1 MIRAGALPPPTAA
14 APTVPVNYVTDREL
28 SRLLIPAEDDTLSMA
43 VKFAGATQMKAS
55 LIGVA
60 MLGALVGA
68 CASVEPQQLDVATMS
83 GVKMYETFCASC
95 HGVSGEG
102 DGPVAPLVKIH
113 VPDLTRVAQRDGGEF
128 PTEDVRRTIDGRF
141 DRPAHGPRDMPVWGW
156 QFYGSTTLNDANE
169 RARVDQLIGRLV
181 DYLRSIQKE

>member
-1 MIRAGALPPPTAA
+1 
-14 APTVPVNYVTDREL
+14 
-28 SRLLIPAEDDTLSMA
+28 
-43 VKFAGATQMKAS
+43 MKAS